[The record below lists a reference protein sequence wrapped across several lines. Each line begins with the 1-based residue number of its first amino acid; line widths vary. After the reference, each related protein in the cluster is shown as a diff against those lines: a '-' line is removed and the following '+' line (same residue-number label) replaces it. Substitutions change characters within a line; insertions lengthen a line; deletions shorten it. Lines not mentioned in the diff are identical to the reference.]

1 MPHDLKE
8 LGGRKP
14 VVMVSNANV
23 SIINIDVLIKHSRYS
38 KLVTDG
44 LSKLLMVSDSSIIV
58 QFMNLIV
65 QVATYNFIVLI
76 ECIVSN

>member
-23 SIINIDVLIKHSRYS
+23 SINIDVLIKHSRYS
-38 KLVTDG
+38 K
-44 LSKLLMVSDSSIIV
+44 
-58 QFMNLIV
+58 
-65 QVATYNFIVLI
+65 
-76 ECIVSN
+76 